1 MNKKNLKAILD
12 KIGKIRRIE
21 AKQIDIKR
29 IRNNIN
35 NIKRRS

>member
-21 AKQIDIKR
+21 SKALDGKKLR
-29 IRNNIN
+29 ANIN
-35 NIKRRS
+35 NIKRKG